1 MLFILID
8 LLFSVG
14 HCSMIGP
21 QTGQVINYAV
31 RSKDCRVYTTAA
43 SKNQQVREH
52 ACSKNWDG
60 SSKAMEADMVIEM
73 VREVQEKG
81 HDIDAIIGDE
91 DSTTI
96 GRLRANV
103 NDNIVK
109 VSDKNHI
116 RKLFGNSLYGLK
128 KQHPMLTVK
137 VIKYLQRCFD
147 YIVAQGKGVP
157 TQISADL
164 EALSRHPF
172 GDHQCCSSRW
182 CRFIDNPSCL
192 YKSFP
197 SGKPLS
203 NPNLQSSLKK
213 ILSTYAEHSSKLSS
227 LGSTQANES
236 FNRMVAAKAPKNV
249 HYSSS
254 GNLTYRVAAC
264 VAQKNTGH
272 NYLVNVCIFCL
283 SNINC

>member
-1 MLFILID
+1 
-8 LLFSVG
+8 
-14 HCSMIGP
+14 MIGP

-31 RSKDCRVYTTAA
+31 RSKDCRVCTTAA
-43 SKNQQVREH
+43 SKNQQVREQ

-116 RKLFGNSLYGLK
+116 RKLFGNSLYGIK

-137 VIKYLQRCFD
+137 ASTCRDVLITLWHK
-147 YIVAQGKGVP
+147 GKGFLHRFLLILKHFHDIHLETTSVVLHDGVDSLTILAAFTNHFHLVNLFQ
-157 TQISADL
+157 TQISNHL
-164 EALSRHPF
+164 
-172 GDHQCCSSRW
+172 
-182 CRFIDNPSCL
+182 
-192 YKSFP
+192 
-197 SGKPLS
+197 
-203 NPNLQSSLKK
+203 
-213 ILSTYAEHSSKLSS
+213 
-227 LGSTQANES
+227 
-236 FNRMVAAKAPKNV
+236 
-249 HYSSS
+249 
-254 GNLTYRVAAC
+254 
-264 VAQKNTGH
+264 
-272 NYLVNVCIFCL
+272 
-283 SNINC
+283 

>member
-1 MLFILID
+1 
-8 LLFSVG
+8 
-14 HCSMIGP
+14 MIGP

-31 RSKDCRVYTTAA
+31 RSKDCRVCTTAA

-137 VIKYLQRCFD
+137 K
-147 YIVAQGKGVP
+147 
-157 TQISADL
+157 
-164 EALSRHPF
+164 
-172 GDHQCCSSRW
+172 
-182 CRFIDNPSCL
+182 
-192 YKSFP
+192 
-197 SGKPLS
+197 
-203 NPNLQSSLKK
+203 
-213 ILSTYAEHSSKLSS
+213 
-227 LGSTQANES
+227 
-236 FNRMVAAKAPKNV
+236 
-249 HYSSS
+249 
-254 GNLTYRVAAC
+254 
-264 VAQKNTGH
+264 
-272 NYLVNVCIFCL
+272 
-283 SNINC
+283 